1 MENEG
6 SDGLTIIVTLL
17 FIIGT
22 YIWSLIDEANTNSN
36 I

>member
-6 SDGLTIIVTLL
+6 SDGLTILVTLL

-22 YIWSLIDEANTNSN
+22 YIWSLIDESKTNNN